1 MQNTSEIIVYHLDE
15 NNTNIEVHVENET
28 VWLSLNQI
36 SNLFNRDKSVI
47 SRHLRNIYKEGEL
60 SRTATVA
67 KNATVQHEA
76 GRAVNRNVDFYNLDA
91 ILSVGYRVNSKQ
103 GTQFRIW
110 ATHVLRDF
118 LLKGVVLNQRM
129 DQIESNY
136 EDLSREV
143 KDISRQLKAEGL
155 PRQGIFFAG
164 QVFDAYLFAADLIK
178 NAVTDI
184 ILIDNYIDETVLNL
198 YTKRK
203 SQVSATIYTRSVSK
217 QLQLDLNKHNSQYEP
232 ITIKTFTESHDRFLI
247 IDRSEIYHLGASLKD
262 LGKRWFAFSKLDL
275 PVDVILSRLPE

>member
-155 PRQGIFFAG
+155 PKQGIFFAG

>member
-203 SQVSATIYTRSVSK
+203 SQVCATIYTRSASK

>member
-203 SQVSATIYTRSVSK
+203 SQVCATIYTRSVSK

>member
-118 LLKGVVLNQRM
+118 LLKGVALNQRM

-143 KDISRQLKAEGL
+143 KEISRQLKAEGL

-178 NAVTDI
+178 KAVTDI

-247 IDRSEIYHLGASLKD
+247 IDRREIYHLGASLKD

>member
-118 LLKGVVLNQRM
+118 LLKGVALNQRM

-143 KDISRQLKAEGL
+143 KEISRQLKAEGL

-178 NAVTDI
+178 KAVTDI
-184 ILIDNYIDETVLNL
+184 ILIDSYIDETVLNL

-247 IDRSEIYHLGASLKD
+247 IDRREIYHLGASLKD

>member
-76 GRAVNRNVDFYNLDA
+76 GRAVNRNVDFNNLDA

-118 LLKGVVLNQRM
+118 LLKGVALNQRM

-143 KDISRQLKAEGL
+143 K
-155 PRQGIFFAG
+155 F
-164 QVFDAYLFAADLIK
+164 
-178 NAVTDI
+178 
-184 ILIDNYIDETVLNL
+184 
-198 YTKRK
+198 
-203 SQVSATIYTRSVSK
+203 TIWV
-217 QLQLDLNKHNSQYEP
+217 H
-232 ITIKTFTESHDRFLI
+232 H
-247 IDRSEIYHLGASLKD
+247 
-262 LGKRWFAFSKLDL
+262 
-275 PVDVILSRLPE
+275 